1 MKIICPLRSK
11 KWLTILLL
19 VLGLMVLAVK
29 LWPQKGE
36 VTVNAAE
43 VTPPNKGVFSGNLAL
58 DFTLEDI
65 TGQKVSLSDFIGK
78 PIVLNFFATWCGPC
92 QAEMPHMQKK
102 WQEYN
107 AKGSDLVYL
116 LVNVGESKAVVE
128 KFFRNKGYTMPVVFD
143 PNSKVF
149 AQYLF
154 RGIPATLFINR
165 EGVIKARYNQYISAG
180 ILQENITLITGES

>member
-1 MKIICPLRSK
+1 MKFIYPLRSL
-11 KWLTILLL
+11 KWLTILIL
-19 VLGLMVLAVK
+19 VLGLMVLVVQF
-29 LWPQKGE
+29 WPQKGE

-43 VTPPNKGVFSGNLAL
+43 VIPPKKGVFSSNLAL
-58 DFTLEDI
+58 DFTLEDS

-78 PIVLNFFATWCGPC
+78 PVVLNFFATWCGPC

-107 AKGSDLVYL
+107 TKGSDLVYL

-128 KFFRNKGYTMPVVFD
+128 KFFKDKAYTMPVVFD
-143 PNSKVF
+143 PSSKVF
-149 AQYLF
+149 SQYLL

-165 EGVIKARYNQYISAG
+165 EGVIKARYNQYISAE
-180 ILQENITLITGES
+180 ILQENITIITGES